1 MWTYPDQYDV
11 LVVGAGHA
19 GCEAAHASARMGAR
33 TLLLTMSL
41 DMVAKM
47 SCNPAV
53 GGTAKGHI
61 VREIDALGGI
71 MGLVA
76 DETAIQLRML
86 NSSKGPAVR
95 SPRCQSDRFAYQA
108 AMKRRLEEVPR
119 LELKQGTI
127 EALVVEEGRVVGV
140 VTQEGILYQ
149 ARTVILSSGTF
160 MRGMIHIGDVQLEGG
175 RAGDRPSIGLSKSL
189 ESLGFELKRLKTG
202 TPPRVHR
209 RSIDFSRTE
218 EQWGD
223 EGVRFSFD
231 PESRPQLPQICCHI
245 TYTNE
250 ETKRVIQENLHR
262 SPLYSGKIKSV
273 GPRYCPSIEDK
284 IVRFAD
290 KERHQIFLEP
300 EGLETAEIYV
310 NGISSSLPFDVQ
322 LKMLHTISGLERA
335 EVMRPAYAIEYDY
348 LISGQISPTL
358 EAHSVKGLFF
368 AGQINGTTGYEEAAA
383 QGLIAGANAACQV
396 LGKEPFILGRS
407 DAYIGV
413 MIDELTS
420 RELDE
425 PYRMFTSRAEYR
437 LLLRQDNADSRL
449 TPKGYQLG
457 LATEERYQRLLAKQQ
472 KIDETKLL
480 LRESHRKVEE
490 RSCQLAQLLT
500 RPEYNYARLLTEF
513 SDLIPNHDIEVH
525 EQVEFDLKYEGYIR
539 RQLQEVT
546 KMASMEQL
554 KIPPDLDYQWITGL
568 GTEAKQRLM
577 RFRPHTL
584 GHASRI
590 FGISPADVSVLMIH
604 LQKRHQR

>member
-1 MWTYPDQYDV
+1 M
-11 LVVGAGHA
+11 
-19 GCEAAHASARMGAR
+19 
-33 TLLLTMSL
+33 
-41 DMVAKM
+41 
-47 SCNPAV
+47 
-53 GGTAKGHI
+53 
-61 VREIDALGGI
+61 
-71 MGLVA
+71 
-76 DETAIQLRML
+76 
-86 NSSKGPAVR
+86 
-95 SPRCQSDRFAYQA
+95 
-108 AMKRRLEEVPR
+108 
-119 LELKQGTI
+119 
-127 EALVVEEGRVVGV
+127 
-140 VTQEGILYQ
+140 
-149 ARTVILSSGTF
+149 
-160 MRGMIHIGDVQLEGG
+160 QLEGG
-175 RAGDRPSIGLSKSL
+175 RAGDRPSVGLSKSL
-189 ESLGFELKRLKTG
+189 ESLGFQLKRLKTG

-209 RSIDFSRTE
+209 RSIDFARTE

-231 PESRPQLPQICCHI
+231 PESRPKLRQVCCHI

-250 ETKRVIQENLHR
+250 QTKQVIQENLHR

-322 LKMLHTISGLERA
+322 LKMLHTIAGLEKA

-348 LISGQISPTL
+348 LVSGQIGPTL

-383 QGLIAGANAACQV
+383 QGLIAGVNAACQV
-396 LGKEPFILGRS
+396 LEKEPFILGRS

-480 LRESHRKVEE
+480 LRSSHRKVEE

-500 RPEYNYARLLTEF
+500 RPEYNYERLQDEF
-513 SDLIPNHDIEVH
+513 PDLIPDHHFEVH

-539 RQLQEVT
+539 RQLQEVA

-554 KIPPDLDYQWITGL
+554 KIPLDLEYQDIMGL